1 MAIWRIALCSV
12 KWIIT
17 IREIEVEVTGNWYI
31 DLTDAVANK
40 LLELKAYWWC
50 TQASTPTPS
59 TPVDIVCNNWALKVK
74 DKELPVWYVRLASI
88 EFAGNTY
95 YDTDEKLYGSD
106 TISMK
111 ISWNQATWMNC
122 FGAYTGTGTWSYNYS
137 LYVYFHNSNNC
148 YLRYGD
154 NLYRPNLWTGTKTIT
169 YWPWATTWFSTNVTI
184 TADTFESTDA
194 AYIGALPNSS
204 SAKFNWTFYWNIEV
218 SDTNWTRLKW
228 IPCKRKSDGV
238 IWYYEVVNWN
248 FLEPVWDTP
257 TAWAEDYSNIEVYV
271 EKERHTIYSND
282 VLDWYY
288 VVSDTW
294 VISTNSSR
302 CLFGVKIDWGTKWT
316 FKVKAG
322 QTITVKAKIDS
333 LWSYLVLYN
342 SEEVNSTTFIKR
354 ISFSASELV
363 DWYYTKTVV
372 SDTDWYA
379 IFQWTQ
385 DYATMQANDRKANI
399 PCVEKVWYSGWATA
413 TCEDL
418 LWVWDYKDEQEIL
431 SGKVVIK
438 CWVVV
443 LDGTE
448 TYSIVSSLSK
458 ETYNVF
464 STTLTNKMLDK
475 EANKPIIC
483 SHFQSTNNNQA
494 QINAIGQAA
503 FNSNALYSKTSY
515 FSVPTT
521 ITNNAE
527 MQAYMSELAPV
538 IIVYPLATPT
548 TLSVA
553 WQSLSIP
560 AWDSRIEIVEWSIL
574 NLPLYAKYKST
585 TE

>member
-1 MAIWRIALCSV
+1 MYDINLVLKIKQMPLWRIALCSV
-12 KWIIT
+12 KGIIKT
-17 IREIEVEVTGNWYI
+17 IEYEKEVTWTRYI

-88 EFAGNTY
+88 GFAGSTY
-95 YDTDEKLYGSD
+95 YDTDEKLYGTD

-111 ISWNQATWMNC
+111 IYWNQATWMNC
-122 FGAYTGTGTWSYNYS
+122 FGAYTGTGTWNLNYS
-137 LYVYFHNSNNC
+137 LYVYFHNSNQC
-148 YLRYGD
+148 YLRYWD
-154 NLYRPNLWTGTKTIT
+154 TLYRPVLWTGPKTIT
-169 YWPWATTWFSTNVTI
+169 FWPWATTWFSTNVTI

-194 AYIGALPNSS
+194 AYIWALPNSS
-204 SAKFNWTFYWNIEV
+204 SAKFNGTFYWNIEV
-218 SDTNWTRLKW
+218 SDTNGTRLKW

-271 EKERHTIYSND
+271 
-282 VLDWYY
+282 
-288 VVSDTW
+288 VSDTW
-294 VISTNSSR
+294 VISVNSSR
-302 CLFGVKIDWGTKWT
+302 CLFGVKLDWNAKWI

-322 QTITVKAKIDS
+322 QTITVKAKIDN

-342 SEEVNSTTFIKR
+342 SETLGSTTYIKR
-354 ISFSASELV
+354 IAFSASELV

-431 SGKVVIK
+431 SGDVITKVGVA
-438 CWVVV
+438 V
-443 LDGTE
+443 LTWEEEWWYMYDANNVFRLEIDWCRVPTE
-448 TYSIVSSLSK
+448 DTWLSTNIICNQYQVDARTNANMVDNSCKLAKNSSL
-458 ETYNVF
+458 TYWWLYIK
-464 STTLTNKMLDK
+464 STT
-475 EANKPIIC
+475 
-483 SHFQSTNNNQA
+483 HSTLSAFKSFLASQL
-494 QINAIGQAA
+494 AA
-503 FNSNALYSKTSY
+503 WT
-515 FSVPTT
+515 
-521 ITNNAE
+521 
-527 MQAYMSELAPV
+527 PV
-538 IIVYPLATPT
+538 IVVYPLATPT